1 MAHRLARKV
10 CARAALFT
18 LMGSL
23 LAAPA
28 AADHFLTHGDA
39 LKPKPV
45 AQPVPSAKPAAQQ
58 ARAAG
63 QDDSLRSL
71 SYLAVR
77 EFKVDLAP
85 QAAGDD
91 ILRRSYSTEAAQK
104 VYTAGQDDSLHLLS
118 YLAVREFKVDLAPQA
133 AGGDISLRSY
143 STEAARARAD
153 RRAVPGLLGIAAQAY
168 RAKAVDLAG
177 DAAGATP
184 QAYTLA
190 DAMRDAIWRK
200 QTARR
205 LRDLFDD

>member
-1 MAHRLARKV
+1 MAHRLAREV

-45 AQPVPSAKPAAQQ
+45 AQPVPLPKPAAQQ
-58 ARAAG
+58 ARAAA

-71 SYLAVR
+71 SYLSVR
-77 EFKVDLAP
+77 DAKVYLAP

-91 ILRRSYSTEAAQK
+91 AL
-104 VYTAGQDDSLHLLS
+104 
-118 YLAVREFKVDLAPQA
+118 
-133 AGGDISLRSY
+133 LRSY
-143 STEAARARAD
+143 STEATQAQAD

-177 DAAGATP
+177 GAAGATP
-184 QAYTLA
+184 QQAYTLA

>member
-1 MAHRLARKV
+1 MAHRLARAV
-10 CARAALFT
+10 CARAALLT

-39 LKPKPV
+39 LKPKTV

-71 SYLAVR
+71 SYLTVR
-77 EFKVDLAP
+77 DDPLRSLSYLTVRDAKVYLAP
-85 QAAGDD
+85 QAAGD
-91 ILRRSYSTEAAQK
+91 
-104 VYTAGQDDSLHLLS
+104 
-118 YLAVREFKVDLAPQA
+118 
-133 AGGDISLRSY
+133 DISLRSY
-143 STEAARARAD
+143 STEAAPARAD

-177 DAAGATP
+177 GAAGATP